1 MSDEQTVNAA
11 NEAPIDD
18 IELAYREAMAAL
30 AQAEVQ
36 VGNRRQVFRVLNAG
50 AMQRDSLPNRPT
62 LFLMQPSEYRAAK

>member
-30 AQAEVQ
+30 LQTGGWADLWLHIMTNC
-36 VGNRRQVFRVLNAG
+36 G
-50 AMQRDSLPNRPT
+50 PKT
-62 LFLMQPSEYRAAK
+62 